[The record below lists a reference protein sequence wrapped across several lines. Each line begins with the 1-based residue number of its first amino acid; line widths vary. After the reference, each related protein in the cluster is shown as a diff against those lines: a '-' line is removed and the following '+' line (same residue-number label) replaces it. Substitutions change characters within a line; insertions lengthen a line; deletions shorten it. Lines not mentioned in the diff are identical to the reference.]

1 MQKNTGTTAGNLAHE
16 DCRGVVIFT
25 HWHPT
30 FARLDEELGK
40 IEQEL
45 DIRFFSANP
54 NFDNETLD
62 EIVMKF
68 QSYEGPKK
76 PVILVTDK
84 FSEGRDLFNAN
95 YMIHVDVPQNPLKVE
110 QRIGRIDRMGQ
121 QSDTIYVQYVLINQS
136 TEHHQLE
143 ILKRRLVQFSTYF
156 GVANSILPDDIG
168 FEGELDPSM
177 VEQIRGNDLESM
189 SQLSIDD
196 KLMTQLGERYAYEFN
211 DPLREKYSHLV
222 FDLFNRFLSQEGR
235 MQDNILVYDLNRKLE
250 AVCQGF

>member
-1 MQKNTGTTAGNLAHE
+1 
-16 DCRGVVIFT
+16 
-25 HWHPT
+25 
-30 FARLDEELGK
+30 
-40 IEQEL
+40 
-45 DIRFFSANP
+45 
-54 NFDNETLD
+54 
-62 EIVMKF
+62 MKF

-136 TEHHQLE
+136 TEHHQLK
-143 ILKRRLVQFSTYF
+143 ILKQRLVQFSTYF

-196 KLMTQLGERYAYEFN
+196 KLTRNSENGMHTNSMTHCERNIFSFRFVQSFPISGGECKTTFWC
-211 DPLREKYSHLV
+211 
-222 FDLFNRFLSQEGR
+222 
-235 MQDNILVYDLNRKLE
+235 MI
-250 AVCQGF
+250 